1 MSRIFTPLET
11 RNMGACA
18 FLLLCFACNI
28 VAEAQTAGSTPADSA
43 DEGIRRSSNQQGTVP
58 APPSEQPQQGVDT
71 GAIVD
76 DAKSQANT
84 QGDAALAVVPRV
96 NPLNNFKEYE
106 GGFDV
111 EDRDYLA
118 SLAFTGIYGYAIG
131 VASLLASLCFCM
143 VRMWYGCFG
152 ESQGYGFCPPPSSSP
167 DEALKYAPHPSA
179 SSSHVD
185 DPPVPGAIVVYV
197 GTSDAE
203 PSLHAITDLIVDA
216 ANTTVHDTTSFSEVF
231 VTASN
236 ALHGPGSDAGRGTI
250 DDTLDLLDS
259 ESQELLDTAVS
270 GRDGIFDVF
279 TLLEVA
285 RQLLE
290 PALHSQW
297 AAHCE
302 LRIGVS
308 KEA

>member
-1 MSRIFTPLET
+1 
-11 RNMGACA
+11 MGACA

-118 SLAFTGIYGYAIG
+118 
-131 VASLLASLCFCM
+131 V
-143 VRMWYGCFG
+143 
-152 ESQGYGFCPPPSSSP
+152 SP
-167 DEALKYAPHPSA
+167 A
-179 SSSHVD
+179 
-185 DPPVPGAIVVYV
+185 
-197 GTSDAE
+197 TQ
-203 PSLHAITDLIVDA
+203 
-216 ANTTVHDTTSFSEVF
+216 
-231 VTASN
+231 
-236 ALHGPGSDAGRGTI
+236 
-250 DDTLDLLDS
+250 LD
-259 ESQELLDTAVS
+259 
-270 GRDGIFDVF
+270 
-279 TLLEVA
+279 
-285 RQLLE
+285 
-290 PALHSQW
+290 
-297 AAHCE
+297 
-302 LRIGVS
+302 
-308 KEA
+308 